1 MAENNYNLDLIA
13 QDLLYYGYCFNY
25 FVDNYGGDLDRKT
38 LKNIWEKQIKKM
50 ERL

>member
-1 MAENNYNLDLIA
+1 MGNLDLIA

-25 FVDNYGGDLDRKT
+25 FKENYGGNIETAT
-38 LKNIWEKQIKKM
+38 LRSIWNTQIKRM